1 MFVLYCYGGKEYFDS
16 SIKVL
21 FDIFPLLMGDEHEI
35 YIYIYM
41 YIIFEEMFEVKILVR
56 VIILL
61 RSNGATEQKT

>member
-1 MFVLYCYGGKEYFDS
+1 MLYCYGGKEYFDS

-41 YIIFEEMFEVKILVR
+41 YIIFEEMFEVKNPCPSHHPFTLQQ
-56 VIILL
+56 
-61 RSNGATEQKT
+61 SH

>member
-1 MFVLYCYGGKEYFDS
+1 MLYCYGGKEYFDS

-41 YIIFEEMFEVKILVR
+41 YIIFEEMFEVKNPCPSHHPFTLQ
-56 VIILL
+56 
-61 RSNGATEQKT
+61 RSL